1 MARRPM
7 EAAPAPSLQGEK
19 QASVLPEWMAQ
30 VADGV
35 QPDQALA

>member
-1 MARRPM
+1 M